1 MSINNVPRKKSRR
14 ITTKKEDNKIASVS
28 KKNAQ
33 MTAYDTRENT
43 YGNESPFLYAN
54 SSWLSLRALASW

>member
-33 MTAYDTRENT
+33 MTA
-43 YGNESPFLYAN
+43 
-54 SSWLSLRALASW
+54 